1 MKVVVWC
8 KATGLGG
15 SSEPDAKINKERMVP
30 ILYPRAPHPVQPY
43 LSNSPLGEYAKCS
56 TTFCLFSLLGQETL
70 KK

>member
-30 ILYPRAPHPVQPY
+30 ILYPRAPHPVHIQC
-43 LSNSPLGEYAKCS
+43 NHI
-56 TTFCLFSLLGQETL
+56 
-70 KK
+70 